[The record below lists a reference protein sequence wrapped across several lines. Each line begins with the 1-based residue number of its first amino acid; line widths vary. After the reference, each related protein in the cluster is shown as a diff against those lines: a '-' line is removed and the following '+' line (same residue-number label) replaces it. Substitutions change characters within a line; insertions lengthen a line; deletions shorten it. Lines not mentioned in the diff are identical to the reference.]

1 MLAISHLHAITLVPA
16 SGMLLSLSYLVFKFR
31 NSLKKTIRSQ
41 LPLFLQ
47 KQISA
52 EIPLLKGQR
61 LLGRFQNLLME
72 NGPLKNMTEVVN
84 FALSQNATAS
94 YFWAG
99 PQLVVVTL
107 DPAEARA
114 LLNVAHPSVN
124 RHAAFMAIGAA
135 IGENI
140 FSSSLNKW
148 HPHREVTKQ
157 AFSKETVMAEYYS
170 PATQIIQQ
178 RLAELSLGVNNL
190 TEWATQLIMEMTLVT
205 LFGVPVERMQ
215 MLKSDIDQLRDLLNH
230 VFHFRKIIVFGLP
243 KIIGKLFFSKDH
255 LNTKKIKKEFHQVIQ
270 QLRDKVPEMEQSPNS
285 FWKAAH
291 ELLEDDAIIGD
302 LLAFLF
308 AGPDS
313 SISTFLSVVQ
323 LLDTDAMVSRALVDE
338 VKNNQFN
345 PAYLHSE
352 KTLLAKVIKEALRL
366 YAPFIFLTRGVSSPT
381 PYRDMILPKG
391 TLMFVPLYH
400 LQRLTSVWGEDALEF
415 KPGRW
420 DDVTKEQQT
429 YYMPFG
435 FGAQNC
441 IAKAFALLMI
451 KQLLAQMILNVG
463 LPSIVNNHATV
474 AHRTH
479 HRDVSIEQGGAL
491 KSADPVMAVFHE
503 PKFVAPEV
511 EKHPEMEEAL
521 CD

>member
-1 MLAISHLHAITLVPA
+1 MV
-16 SGMLLSLSYLVFKFR
+16 KFR
-31 NSLKKTIRSQ
+31 SSLRNTIRSK

-47 KQISA
+47 KQISE
-52 EIPLLKGQR
+52 EIPLLQGKG

-84 FALSQNATAS
+84 FALERNATAS

-107 DPAEARA
+107 EPEEARA
-114 LLNVAHPSVN
+114 LLNVAHPSIN

-148 HPHREVTKQ
+148 YPHREVTKQ

-178 RLAELSLGVNNL
+178 RLAMLTSGTNNL

-205 LFGVPVERMQ
+205 LFGVPVERVQ
-215 MLKSDIDQLRDLLNH
+215 DLKSDMDQIRDLLNH

-255 LNTKKIKKEFHQVIQ
+255 LNTKKIKKEFHQVVQ
-270 QLRDKVPEMEQSPNS
+270 QLRQKVPEMEQSPNT

-323 LLDTDAMVSRALVDE
+323 LLDTAPMVSRELAEE

-352 KTLLAKVIKEALRL
+352 KTLLANVIKEALRL

-381 PYRDMILPKG
+381 PYRDMMLPSG
-391 TLMFVPLYH
+391 TLVFVPLYH

-415 KPGRW
+415 KPARW
-420 DDVTKEQQT
+420 NTVTKEQQT

-463 LPSIVNNHATV
+463 LPRIVNNQATV
-474 AHRTH
+474 VHRQH

-491 KSADPVMAVFHE
+491 KPAEPVMAVFHE
-503 PKFVAPEV
+503 PIFSDHAVKRQPEI
-511 EKHPEMEEAL
+511 EEAV